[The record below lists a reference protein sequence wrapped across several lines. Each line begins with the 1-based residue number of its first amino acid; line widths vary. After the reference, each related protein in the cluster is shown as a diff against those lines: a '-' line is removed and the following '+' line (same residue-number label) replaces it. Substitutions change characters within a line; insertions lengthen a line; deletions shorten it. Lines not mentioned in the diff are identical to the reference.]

1 MDISNTIIDNVIIET
16 PIVLGATEEQIALK
30 TPEEIEKDHHKDG
43 EMTEEGWIDADGT
56 LTPRHKKEPRMGM
69 TQIDEYEIERWVK
82 QMRRDFPEV
91 DPALCDLVASHC
103 YLHPETAEQFV
114 KDKLENPTKK
124 NHKEYFESLG
134 LERAN

>member
-1 MDISNTIIDNVIIET
+1 MEDLSANEIIQVNSS
-16 PIVLGATEEQIALK
+16 LGVTEEELATK
-30 TPEEIEKDHHKDG
+30 TPEQIKEDHHKEG
-43 EMTEEGWIDADGT
+43 HMAEEGWVDADGT

-69 TQIDEYEIERWVK
+69 TEMDEYEIERWVK

-103 YLHPETAEQFV
+103 YLHPETAEEFV
-114 KDKLENPTKK
+114 KEKLANPTKK
-124 NHKEYFESLG
+124 NHKEYFEGLG